1 MSITKSLY
9 ALAGTFLVAEN
20 TFADGCTVF
29 GCDKATGLPNQNA
42 DAFAAITKVINQLL
56 TLVTIIAVAYALYAG
71 FQIMTA

>member
-20 TFADGCTVF
+20 S
-29 GCDKATGLPNQNA
+29 
-42 DAFAAITKVINQLL
+42 FAAINFGAKDPTELRGGNETDALTAITRVITNLL
-56 TLVTIIAVAYALYAG
+56 GLVTLVAVAYCLWAG

>member
-20 TFADGCTVF
+20 S
-29 GCDKATGLPNQNA
+29 
-42 DAFAAITKVINQLL
+42 FAALNFNTKDPTELRGGNETDALTAITRVITNLL
-56 TLVTIIAVAYALYAG
+56 GLVTLVAVAYCLWAG